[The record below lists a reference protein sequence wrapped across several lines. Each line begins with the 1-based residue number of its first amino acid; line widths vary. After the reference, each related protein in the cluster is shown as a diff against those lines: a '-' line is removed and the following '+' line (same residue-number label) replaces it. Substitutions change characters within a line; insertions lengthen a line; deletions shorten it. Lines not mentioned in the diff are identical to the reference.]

1 MSTIGTL
8 TVTVKFKWAWWMIPY
23 LSAVARLSK
32 LTGKEPDIDKI
43 VANAMRGY
51 RLIVE

>member
-1 MSTIGTL
+1 MATTGNL
-8 TVTVKFKWAWWMIPY
+8 TVTVKFKWAWWVIPY

-32 LTGKEPDIDKI
+32 LTGREPDIDKI
-43 VANAMRGY
+43 VANAMRGF